1 MGGAGAGDRR
11 VTDTRETAGARRAAN
26 DRKLPRIDLNQ
37 SPFTIAWEITR
48 ACALACLHCRAEAQ
62 PKRDPRE
69 LTTEEALK
77 VIDQVRAVGDPILVV
92 TGGDPLRRPDVY
104 ELLAYSVSVGLRTS
118 LAPTASALVT
128 PRNLARVRDAG
139 VRRVGIS
146 LDGATAAVHDRFRG
160 FAGSFKRTMEITQ
173 RIADAGLALQVNT
186 TVTRHNLAALKE
198 MPELIAA
205 AGAVQWSVFF
215 LVPTGRGRAEDMISP
230 QQHEDVYN
238 WLCDISRT
246 APFDVKTTAGP
257 AYRRVAIQRA
267 RAGVGEDHVAGAGYR
282 FQDGLDR
289 PMIGINDGSGFAF
302 ISHTGDVY
310 PSGFLPLAGGNV
322 RKMPLTEIYR
332 NTRLFRELRNPDLL
346 KGKCGECDFRTVCGG
361 SRARAYGVTG
371 DYLAPDPSC
380 AYEPVI
386 DGDIAPP
393 NGAAEGAR
401 R

>member
-1 MGGAGAGDRR
+1 M
-11 VTDTRETAGARRAAN
+11 TDTRETARARRAAN

-37 SPFTIAWEITR
+37 SPFTVAWEITR

-69 LTTEEALK
+69 LTTEEALN
-77 VIDQVRAVGDPILVV
+77 VVDQIRAVGDPILVV
-92 TGGDPLRRPDVY
+92 TGGDPLMRPDVY
-104 ELLAYSVSVGLRTS
+104 ELLKYSVSVGLRTS
-118 LAPTASALVT
+118 LAPTATALVT

-146 LDGATAAVHDRFRG
+146 LDGPTAAIHDRFRG
-160 FAGSFKRTMEITQ
+160 FSGSFKRTMQIVQ

-186 TVTRHNLAALKE
+186 TVTQHNLSTLKAL
-198 MPELIAA
+198 PELIAA
-205 AGAVQWSVFF
+205 ASAVQWSVFF

-230 QQHEDVYN
+230 EEHEDVYN
-238 WLCDISRT
+238 WLCDISPS

-267 RAGVGEDHVAGAGYR
+267 RAADGQAHVAGAGYR

-322 RKMPLTEIYR
+322 RDRPFAEIYR
-332 NTRLFRELRNPDLL
+332 NTALFRELRNPDLL
-346 KGKCGECDFRTVCGG
+346 KGKCGECDFRAVCGG

-380 AYEPVI
+380 AYEPSVV
-386 DGDIAPP
+386 GERPTGSSQAAGGTLAP
-393 NGAAEGAR
+393 GR
-401 R
+401 

>member
-1 MGGAGAGDRR
+1 M
-11 VTDTRETAGARRAAN
+11 TDTRETGKARRIAN

-37 SPFTIAWEITR
+37 SPFTVAWEITR
-48 ACALACLHCRAEAQ
+48 ACALACVHCRAEAQ
-62 PKRDPRE
+62 AKRDPRE
-69 LTTEEALK
+69 LTTEEALG
-77 VIDQVRAVGDPILVV
+77 VVDQIRAVGEPILVV
-92 TGGDPLRRPDVY
+92 TGGDPLMRPDVY
-104 ELLAYSVSVGLRTS
+104 ELLEYSVAAGLRTS

-139 VRRVGIS
+139 VRRIGIS
-146 LDGATAAVHDRFRG
+146 LDGPTADVHDRFRG
-160 FAGSFKRTMEITQ
+160 FAGSFKRTMEIVQ

-186 TVTRHNLAALKE
+186 TVTRHNLSTLKAI
-198 MPELIAA
+198 PEIIAT

-230 QQHEDVYN
+230 EQHEDVYN

-267 RAGVGEDHVAGAGYR
+267 RAEGGEGRVAGAGYR
-282 FQDGLDR
+282 FEDGLDR

-302 ISHTGDVY
+302 ISHTGDVC
-310 PSGFLPLAGGNV
+310 PSGFLPLTGGNV
-322 RKMPLTEIYR
+322 RERSFAEIYR
-332 NTRLFRELRNPDLL
+332 NSSLFRELRDPGLL

-371 DYLAPDPSC
+371 DYLAADPSC
-380 AYEPVI
+380 TYEPGVV
-386 DGDIAPP
+386 GEHPT
-393 NGAAEGAR
+393 GSSQAA
-401 R
+401 

>member
-1 MGGAGAGDRR
+1 M
-11 VTDTRETAGARRAAN
+11 TDAHETSRARRAAN

-37 SPFTIAWEITR
+37 SPFTVAWEITR
-48 ACALACLHCRAEAQ
+48 ACALACQHCRAEAQ

-69 LTTEEALK
+69 LTNAEALE
-77 VIDQVRAVGDPILVV
+77 VVDQVRAIGDPILVV

-104 ELLAYSVSVGLRTS
+104 ELLEYSVSVGLRTS

-128 PRNLARVRDAG
+128 PRNLACVRDAG

-146 LDGATAAVHDRFRG
+146 LDGPTAAVHDRFRG
-160 FAGSFKRTMEITQ
+160 FAGTFKRTMEIVQ

-186 TVTRHNLAALKE
+186 TVARQNLSTLRA

-238 WLCDISRT
+238 WLCDISRS

-267 RAGVGEDHVAGAGYR
+267 RADGGEARVAGAGYR
-282 FQDGLDR
+282 FQDRLDR

-322 RKMPLTEIYR
+322 RQQPFTEIYR
-332 NTRLFRELRNPDLL
+332 NAALFRELRNPDLL

-380 AYEPVI
+380 AYEQVI
-386 DGDIAPP
+386 DGEHRGVSVDIKPP
-393 NGAAEGAR
+393 NGATEGASR
-401 R
+401 

>member
-1 MGGAGAGDRR
+1 
-11 VTDTRETAGARRAAN
+11 
-26 DRKLPRIDLNQ
+26 LPRIDLNQ

-69 LTTEEALK
+69 LTTEEALE
-77 VIDQVRAVGDPILVV
+77 VIDQVSAIGDPILVV

-104 ELLAYSVSVGLRTS
+104 ELLEYSVSVGLRTS
-118 LAPTASALVT
+118 LAPTASALLT

-186 TVTRHNLAALKE
+186 TVTRQNLSALKAL
-198 MPELIAA
+198 PELIAA

-238 WLCDISRT
+238 WLCDISRS

-267 RAGVGEDHVAGAGYR
+267 RADDGEARVAGAGYR

-322 RKMPLTEIYR
+322 REQPFTEIYR
-332 NTRLFRELRNPDLL
+332 NAALFRELRNPDLL

-380 AYEPVI
+380 AYEPAI
-386 DGDIAPP
+386 DREHKGVSVGIEPP
-393 NGAAEGAR
+393 KGATEGASR
-401 R
+401 

>member
-1 MGGAGAGDRR
+1 
-11 VTDTRETAGARRAAN
+11 VTDAHETSQARRAAN

-37 SPFTIAWEITR
+37 SPFTVAWEITR

-77 VIDQVRAVGDPILVV
+77 VIDQVRAIGDPILVV

-104 ELLAYSVSVGLRTS
+104 ELLKYSVSVGLRTS

-160 FAGSFKRTMEITQ
+160 FAGSFKRTMEIAQ
-173 RIADAGLALQVNT
+173 RIAHAGLALQVNT
-186 TVTRHNLAALKE
+186 TVTRHNLSALKSL
-198 MPELIAA
+198 PELIAS

-215 LVPTGRGRAEDMISP
+215 LVPTGRGRAEDMVSP
-230 QQHEDVYN
+230 EQHEDVYN
-238 WLCDISRT
+238 WLCDIARS

-267 RAGVGEDHVAGAGYR
+267 GASGGEAHVAGAGYR

-322 RKMPLTEIYR
+322 REQTFAEIYR

>member
-1 MGGAGAGDRR
+1 MTDRR
-11 VTDTRETAGARRAAN
+11 ETGEARRTAN
-26 DRKLPRIDLNQ
+26 DRKLPMIDLNQ
-37 SPFTIAWEITR
+37 SPFTVAWEITR
-48 ACALACLHCRAEAQ
+48 ACALACVHCRAEAQ
-62 PKRDPRE
+62 AKRDPRE
-69 LTTEEALK
+69 LTTEEVLG
-77 VIDQVRAVGDPILVV
+77 VVDQIRAVGEPILVV
-92 TGGDPLRRPDVY
+92 TGGDPLMRPDVY
-104 ELLAYSVSVGLRTS
+104 ELLKYSVSVGLRTS

-146 LDGATAAVHDRFRG
+146 LDGSTAAVHDGFRG
-160 FAGSFKRTMEITQ
+160 FAGSFKRTMEIVQ

-186 TVTRHNLAALKE
+186 TVTRHNLPTLKAI
-198 MPELIAA
+198 PEIIAA

-230 QQHEDVYN
+230 EQHEDVYN

-267 RAGVGEDHVAGAGYR
+267 RAEGGEGNVAGAGYR

-302 ISHTGDVY
+302 ISHTGDVC
-310 PSGFLPLAGGNV
+310 PSGFLPLTGGNV
-322 RKMPLTEIYR
+322 REQPFAEIYR
-332 NTRLFRELRNPDLL
+332 NSSLFRELRDPDLL
-346 KGKCGECDFRTVCGG
+346 KGKCGECDFRRVCGG

-371 DYLAPDPSC
+371 DYLAADPSC
-380 AYEPVI
+380 TYEPGVV
-386 DGDIAPP
+386 GEHPT
-393 NGAAEGAR
+393 GSSQAA
-401 R
+401 